1 MQLGWIDFS
10 RQDRTDAINVIN
22 SMKEK
27 GVLDELG
34 FGPLRQAFANCF
46 FPGTSTIQT
55 RAKYFFI
62 VPYILQDFI
71 LNSSA
76 SENDFQKFISYSQ
89 NKISGNG
96 GLENRVG
103 KLLVETDVVTGNN
116 DGEHDTPKGVWYVL
130 YKDSPATLV
139 GENDEYRTEVTYWMP
154 ITYGGVGIHDSSWRG
169 SGEYGGDTY
178 TYNGSHGCIN
188 TPYDKVEKIYKNL
201 DAGTPVIVY

>member
-10 RQDRTDAINVIN
+10 RQDKADAINIIN

-34 FGPLRQAFANCF
+34 FGALRQAFANCF

-71 LNSSA
+71 SSVRA
-76 SENDFQKFISYSQ
+76 SENDFQKFIADSQ

-96 GLENRVG
+96 RNIKLSIFAMKRLMSRFECYHIKHRSVIESNRGTLKNNFHLEYHKARSIVG
-103 KLLVETDVVTGNN
+103 MFRHFFYSIVA
-116 DGEHDTPKGVWYVL
+116 YMI
-130 YKDSPATLV
+130 YRSPDFYQNFFRL
-139 GENDEYRTEVTYWMP
+139 RL
-154 ITYGGVGIHDSSWRG
+154 I
-169 SGEYGGDTY
+169 
-178 TYNGSHGCIN
+178 
-188 TPYDKVEKIYKNL
+188 
-201 DAGTPVIVY
+201 